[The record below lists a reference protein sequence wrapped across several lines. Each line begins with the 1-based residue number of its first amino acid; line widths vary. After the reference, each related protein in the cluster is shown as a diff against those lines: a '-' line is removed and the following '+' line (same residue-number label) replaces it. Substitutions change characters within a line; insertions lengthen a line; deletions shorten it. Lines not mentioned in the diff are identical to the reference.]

1 MVMRIARSRRSI
13 IGFSGLALVA
23 LLALAGSVLQNH
35 ESTLA
40 IRASGHGVSVPDGF
54 SVLHHLDANGI
65 MIKSITPQDDKLLIK
80 FDSSAERD
88 AARRV
93 LYRTLPQGFIIAQE
107 EEKSPATL
115 WLQRLRGE
123 GHRLG

>member
-1 MVMRIARSRRSI
+1 MRIVRSRRSI
-13 IGFSGLALVA
+13 IWLTGI
-23 LLALAGSVLQNH
+23 ALAVLLVVAGSALQSH

-40 IRASGHGVSVPDGF
+40 IRPSSHGASMPDGF

-65 MIKSITPQDDKLLIK
+65 TIKSITPQDDILLIK

-93 LYRTLPQGFIIAQE
+93 LYRTLPRGFIIAQE
-107 EEKSPATL
+107 EEKSPAPH